1 MGAGEVR
8 AGKAFVEVYTK
19 DSTKGGLDGIKA
31 KLGAFG
37 SQVAKIG
44 GIAVTAATAAITAS
58 VMKAVST
65 GANIQDL
72 ADRYAIGTT
81 AIQQLSY
88 AAKMSG
94 TDINTLIVGIKNMQ
108 KGLGNG
114 TIGDE
119 LKKLGLSMSQLQGLA
134 PERQFALIGDAIG
147 RIADPA
153 ERTAM
158 AMKLFGKSGTELI
171 PLLGKVDELTGK
183 FDKLGAT
190 MSEEAVKQAAELDDE
205 LETLGVQFDALVVSV
220 GTKLIPAVIRLVAE
234 ANRYA
239 GTGYDPLGK
248 LLGGVAVMG
257 DGELRP
263 GMGRPRRAAEIVGT
277 GNTPLGQFIASL
289 GGRLG
294 AANAVEQARR
304 ISDGLEEMQSML
316 LSVGVGRPQL
326 RNGGIGYVAGMP
338 SGVLGVMTAIQGYLS
353 GSAVARSGGDIASF
367 GTFDKRDV
375 AGGAFLA
382 ATNQQLAEAKKTN
395 DLLRQIKEKKPGV
408 PWG

>member
-1 MGAGEVR
+1 MGAGEIR

-81 AIQQLSY
+81 AIQQLSF

-94 TDINTLIVGIKNMQ
+94 TSLEGLIIGIRNMQ
-108 KGLGNG
+108 KGLGGG
-114 TIGDE
+114 TLGAE
-119 LKKLGLSMSQLQGLA
+119 LNSIGLSATKLAGLA
-134 PERQFALIGDAIG
+134 PEKQFEM
-147 RIADPA
+147 IAEAVGGISDPA
-153 ERTAM
+153 QRTAI
-158 AMKLFGKSGTELI
+158 AMKIFGKSGADLI
-171 PLLGKVDELTGK
+171 PLLKSGEGGVKALNAE
-183 FDKLGAT
+183 FDKMGVT
-190 MSEEAVKQAAELDDE
+190 MSEEAIKEAAAFDDE
-205 LETLGVQFDALVVSV
+205 LVKLGVQFDAMVVAI
-220 GTKLIPAVIRLVAE
+220 GTKFLPLLKEVTDFASRAMKPTVPEPEGPATDARGAIIPQFRQAFPYQPAEATGNSAVGRFIAGLVAK
-234 ANRYA
+234 NREKVF
-239 GTGYDPLGK
+239 D
-248 LLGGVAVMG
+248 
-257 DGELRP
+257 EL
-263 GMGRPRRAAEIVGT
+263 
-277 GNTPLGQFIASL
+277 
-289 GGRLG
+289 
-294 AANAVEQARR
+294 
-304 ISDGLEEMQSML
+304 QSVL
-316 LSVGVGRPQL
+316 YGIGIGRPQL

-338 SGVLGVMTAIQGYLS
+338 SGVLGAMTAIQGYLS

-367 GTFDKRDV
+367 GTFDKRDI

-382 ATNQQLAEAKKTN
+382 ATNQQLAEAKKQTQ
-395 DLLRQIKEKKPGV
+395 LLREIKEKKPGV